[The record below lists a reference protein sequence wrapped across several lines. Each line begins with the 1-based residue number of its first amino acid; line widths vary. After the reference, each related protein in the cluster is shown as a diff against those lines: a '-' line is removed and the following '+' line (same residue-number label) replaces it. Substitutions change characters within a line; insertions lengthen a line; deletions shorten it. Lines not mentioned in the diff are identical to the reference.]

1 MRWQTKCAPVILY
14 YMPSYPVS
22 GTKCLGVVL
31 CAGRSFDHI
40 EVLHAGVLVLFRPIV
55 VPNMPTLN

>member
-1 MRWQTKCAPVILY
+1 
-14 YMPSYPVS
+14 MPSYPVS
-22 GTKCLGVVL
+22 ETKCLGVVL

-40 EVLHAGVLVLFRPIV
+40 EVLQAGVLMLNRPIV